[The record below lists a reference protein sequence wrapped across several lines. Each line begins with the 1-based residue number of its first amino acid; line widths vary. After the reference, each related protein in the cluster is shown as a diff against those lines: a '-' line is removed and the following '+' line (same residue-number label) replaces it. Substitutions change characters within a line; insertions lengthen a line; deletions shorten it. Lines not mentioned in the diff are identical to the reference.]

1 MHRLSNGCRNELS
14 CRWVETYAR
23 LSRGLFHAIAAES
36 RRLGTPFA
44 GRVPDFVPVTEP
56 SDAGL
61 AGIEHLFE
69 FWYDTSGDEERLC
82 REIARVGRSSS

>member
-1 MHRLSNGCRNELS
+1 M
-14 CRWVETYAR
+14 
-23 LSRGLFHAIAAES
+23 
-36 RRLGTPFA
+36 
-44 GRVPDFVPVTEP
+44 PDFVPVTEP

-61 AGIEHLFE
+61 AGVEHLFE